1 MAAPAPHP
9 PTPGGPAP
17 ASPPPALSAPHAA
30 LATAQEV
37 AAAAHLHREAHAP
50 PPVQQTPGHPTTSP
64 RLPTP
69 SPPPHSH
76 PSPSRPVPQ
85 SISPPTRQH
94 HPPPARRHALRP
106 PLRTPLV
113 LPPPPLHPDPQ
124 GTRPR
129 PIQHPRP
136 RTRRC
141 RPAPGQAPPPFRATY
156 RPYQGRPAPSACRH
170 HRSPQRR
177 PAHRHPPRH
186 RCPRRARPRLRHG
199 PPPPLHPRQPHR
211 LGRRRRRQPPRSR
224 RLGRHPAA
232 FAAGKSDPISPIIV
246 EGLRPLPD
254 LAPQSYHASPL
265 QRQVSPPPA
274 VESHVGPPAE
284 KISPESQPSDKVPT
298 PEASP
303 VDTKPAPSPTNNK
316 MATRKP
322 LHPSLPAKPATVLAV
337 GPSKPVAAATPMRI
351 APYPNSATHDTFAG
365 RPLPKSAAAEMTP
378 RAAEAHEEPVGEAI
392 AAEEQESITIV
403 EAITTT
409 AIDTAAEV
417 LDAKTPPEREA
428 TPAPPPK
435 DPLDDFAAA
444 DGLRASIHAPRAAAV
459 DAVRSAPAAVA
470 SFADVRPSVPPPPTH
485 TRAHTVGRGPVGGGG
500 RSPGVR
506 AARGGA
512 GGGGA
517 GRGGAGEGGGHLRNH
532 SSPAAAGGAYRSAHA
547 ARPVLTGA
555 ALSLLTRSIAG
566 GGGSPSKSQ
575 TVTPLGD

>member
-1 MAAPAPHP
+1 MAAPAP
-9 PTPGGPAP
+9 
-17 ASPPPALSAPHAA
+17 ASSNPRWPRSG
-30 LATAQEV
+30 E
-37 AAAAHLHREAHAP
+37 
-50 PPVQQTPGHPTTSP
+50 PTTSP
-64 RLPTP
+64 FRSSRGPSNGPGGRGRGAPPSRGARAAARPADTRPSDDQPKTP
-69 SPPPHSH
+69 HPVPASPLASKPKPPPSRRA
-76 PSPSRPVPQ
+76 SRP
-85 SISPPTRQH
+85 PPVNTT
-94 HPPPARRHALRP
+94 HPPPAD
-106 PLRTPLV
+106 V
-113 LPPPPLHPDPQ
+113 
-124 GTRPR
+124 
-129 PIQHPRP
+129 
-136 RTRRC
+136 
-141 RPAPGQAPPPFRATY
+141 
-156 RPYQGRPAPSACRH
+156 PSAPH
-170 HRSPQRR
+170 S
-177 PAHRHPPRH
+177 
-186 RCPRRARPRLRHG
+186 ARPSSS
-199 PPPPLHPRQPHR
+199 
-211 LGRRRRRQPPRSR
+211 RRRRSTQTPKVPAPVPSSIHAPAPADAVLRPGKPRLPSVQHTAPIKDVPPHLRAATTAAPSVASR
-224 RLGRHPAA
+224 TDIRHDIDALVERVRASAMDHHRPSTPGSHIDWAGDDDDSLPDLDDWGVTPAA

-284 KISPESQPSDKVPT
+284 PIVPESQPSDKVPT

-351 APYPNSATHDTFAG
+351 APYPNSASHDTFAG

-378 RAAEAHEEPVGEAI
+378 RAAEAHEELVGEAI
-392 AAEEQESITIV
+392 AAEEQIAVV
-403 EAITTT
+403 EATTT
-409 AIDTAAEV
+409 TTSIATAAEV
-417 LDAKTPPEREA
+417 LDTETPPKREA
-428 TPAPPPK
+428 TPGPPPK

-444 DGLRASIHAPRAAAV
+444 DGLRASIHAPRPAAV

-506 AARGGA
+506 AARGG

-517 GRGGAGEGGGHLRNH
+517 GRGGPGEGGHLRNH

-566 GGGSPSKSQ
+566 GGGSPNKSQ